1 MVHNKTVT
9 LRRTLNFRKLVT
21 TLPEMALWKKPSLRE
36 HSNSL
41 LITSPFSTPK
51 LHHRSLNI
59 CHEFA
64 SFLSLPFESC
74 PNSIRSLLP
83 LFQNYHFF
91 IILLLQTVQRS
102 KGKYYFYYSSTWNLQ
117 TWLRLNLRRLTPRH
131 FPSSILKIGRPLP
144 VNYISPGLSRGIC
157 PPILASWHFNQR
169 LKGRFFFSP
178 RCYRTRPTSFMY
190 AQCISEEASRH
201 TSAITSLDKATAY
214 FPLATRLHLQANEI
228 PFPSN
233 R

>member
-1 MVHNKTVT
+1 MNSPRFF
-9 LRRTLNFRKLVT
+9 LF
-21 TLPEMALWKKPSLRE
+21 
-36 HSNSL
+36 HSNPVRIPFDGSL
-41 LITSPFSTPK
+41 L
-51 LHHRSLNI
+51 
-59 CHEFA
+59 
-64 SFLSLPFESC
+64 SF
-74 PNSIRSLLP
+74 
-83 LFQNYHFF
+83 FQNYHFF
-91 IILLLQTVQRS
+91 ITLLLQTVQRS

-228 PFPSN
+228 PSPRIVKPWSFACLGFLLPSLVSLK
-233 R
+233 RTWLPCIAPLSRCSLKFT